1 MGFFWF
7 LSSLQQPEL
16 LKLKEEMSRIN
27 TKIKKG
33 KKELGKKRE
42 EQKGHAKDI
51 ADLQSGIEDLT
62 GKMKDLKEKGRNVGD
77 QIQLDDNELQE
88 YFRM

>member
-16 LKLKEEMSRIN
+16 LKLKEEMSRIS

-33 KKELGKKRE
+33 QKELGKKRE
-42 EQKGHAKDI
+42 EQRGNAKDI
-51 ADLQSGIEDLT
+51 ADLKSGIEDLT
-62 GKMKDLKEKGRNVGD
+62 GKMKDLKEKGQNVGN
-77 QIQLDDNELQE
+77 QIQLDDNDLQE